1 MIEDT
6 DLREGI
12 TGGPSR
18 RQGGEKRGS
27 YLLVSVPVERPR
39 QDKVEISG
47 LESGQGTV
55 EVNRKL
61 SQSSLCKLL
70 LSGEGRV
77 PWTQNVYGACPAA
90 WTAPGSRLTTRPG
103 RAQHW
108 GQQQRTLPIL
118 TSFLCLLSCQWR
130 DQHVVSPAVP

>member
-1 MIEDT
+1 MDPA
-6 DLREGI
+6 EGR
-12 TGGPSR
+12 T
-18 RQGGEKRGS
+18 GEKWGS

-39 QDKVEISG
+39 QDKVEMSG

-61 SQSSLCKLL
+61 SKSSLCKPL

-77 PWTQNVYGACPAA
+77 PRTQNAYGTCPAA
-90 WTAPGSRLTTRPG
+90 WTAPGSRLTARPG
-103 RAQHW
+103 RARHW
-108 GQQQRTLPIL
+108 GQQQRTLPIF

-130 DQHVVSPAVP
+130 DEHVVGPAVPWSADILHLQ